1 MTKLQPRCVFI
12 GTRKFKI
19 AGLAPRLVLL
29 IALAIG
35 SQVLITGTAN
45 STSVSASLF
54 DTVTKTSDQFN
65 SATLNSLSLPNI
77 DTVNQV
83 GHAESH
89 IFLGPTG
96 AVSASASGFGTVN
109 AGAGAELDYHLIVT
123 GPSSSAL
130 VPVGVLA
137 VITTSFSSGV
147 NATSNASINVN
158 GTVRNG
164 HDGTGFNSEIQLLL
178 TPGTYQVPLRADAA
192 GFGDGGSASASA
204 DPHFFI
210 DLSFDP
216 TFDPTGYSLSL
227 DGGVGNGIPPDFGT
241 SATPLPA
248 ALPLFATGL
257 GALGLLGWHRKRKAQ
272 LTA

>member
-1 MTKLQPRCVFI
+1 MTKLQPRRVFI
-12 GTRKFKI
+12 SARKFKI
-19 AGLAPRLVLL
+19 AGLAPRLVSL

-54 DTVTKTSDQFN
+54 DTVTKISDSIN
-65 SATLNSLSLPNI
+65 SATLSIVSLPNTN
-77 DTVNQV
+77 TVIQV
-83 GHAESH
+83 GNAGSQ
-89 IFLGPTG
+89 ISLAPTG
-96 AVSASASGFGTVN
+96 GVGASASGFGTVN
-109 AGAGAELDYHLIVT
+109 ANAGAELDYHLIVT

-147 NATSNASINVN
+147 NATSSASITVN

-164 HDGTGFNSEIQLLL
+164 RDGTGFNGEIQMLLV
-178 TPGTYQVPLRADAA
+178 PGTYPVSLRADAA

-227 DGGVGNGIPPDFGT
+227 DGGVGNGIPSDFGT

-248 ALPLFATGL
+248 AFPLFATGL
-257 GALGLLGWHRKRKAQ
+257 GALGLLGWRRKRKQA
-272 LTA
+272 A